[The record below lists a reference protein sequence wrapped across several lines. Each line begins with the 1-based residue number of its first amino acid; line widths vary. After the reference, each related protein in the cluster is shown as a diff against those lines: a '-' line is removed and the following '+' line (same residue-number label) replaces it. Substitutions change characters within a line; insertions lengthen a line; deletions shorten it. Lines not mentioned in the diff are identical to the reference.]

1 MKFTI
6 KEDGRRLLIIVA
18 AALLMAI
25 NIKTFVR
32 TGGLFPGG
40 VTGLTLLIQEAVVK
54 FLHVEIPYSIINISL
69 NAIPAYIGWRYVGKK
84 FTLYS
89 IVMIM
94 VNSLFTDVF
103 PPHIITYDTLLISIF
118 GGIIN
123 GTVVS
128 LCLLAGA
135 TSGGTDF
142 ISIYYSQKHGIEI
155 WNYILLFNV
164 GILSIAG
171 LLFGWD
177 KALYSIIFQY
187 VSTQTIHLLYR
198 NYQQQSL
205 FIITEYPQ
213 EIADVIFE
221 KTHHGSTIF
230 DCVGSHE
237 HKNTFM
243 VYSVISSE
251 DAKKAIT
258 AIKTIDP
265 AAFINSIHTTELV
278 GHFYLKPRD

>member
-177 KALYSIIFQY
+177 KAL
-187 VSTQTIHLLYR
+187 
-198 NYQQQSL
+198 
-205 FIITEYPQ
+205 
-213 EIADVIFE
+213 
-221 KTHHGSTIF
+221 
-230 DCVGSHE
+230 
-237 HKNTFM
+237 
-243 VYSVISSE
+243 
-251 DAKKAIT
+251 
-258 AIKTIDP
+258 
-265 AAFINSIHTTELV
+265 
-278 GHFYLKPRD
+278 

>member
-205 FIITEYPQ
+205 FIITKYPQ

-221 KTHHGSTIF
+221 KH
-230 DCVGSHE
+230 
-237 HKNTFM
+237 
-243 VYSVISSE
+243 
-251 DAKKAIT
+251 IT
-258 AIKTIDP
+258 DP
-265 AAFINSIHTTELV
+265 RFLIV
-278 GHFYLKPRD
+278 